1 MYTGSV
7 KKTEIKSNP
16 NNGLPKSALLPI
28 NRCNLPASI
37 LGSLI
42 FQRHPTQLFIDGVLQ
57 LHAQLFITLDQ
68 IATPKERALNFQ
80 DYMKASFLLNNLDDA
95 GLTPDS
101 DQPGKNRGKADY
113 IRLLRGWMFNADH
126 IEGAVLKGWVESRF
140 GLLTRFHQGPMTD
153 YNGRPYRLFQAMRA
167 TGLYNTNALEAQLD
181 LLYSYCQ
188 YELARRESK
197 SHLQLYRGS
206 NNVAGYQLSTRLP
219 TKQDEASYS
228 IILNNLNSFT
238 NTPEQASTF
247 GDHILYG
254 AIPCTK
260 IMYFP
265 GLLPGILQGE
275 NEYLVL
281 GGLYQLKRY
290 RHL

>member
-1 MYTGSV
+1 MRTGSL
-7 KKTEIKSNP
+7 KDTEIAGNP

-37 LGSLI
+37 LGSLV
-42 FQRHPTQLFIDGVLQ
+42 FQQYPTQLFIDGVLQ
-57 LHAQLFITLDQ
+57 LHAQLFTTLDQ
-68 IATPKERALNFQ
+68 IPTPEKRALNFQ
-80 DYMKASFLLNNLDDA
+80 DYMKASFLLDNLDGA
-95 GLTPDS
+95 GLTPCG

-140 GLLTRFHQGPMTD
+140 GLLTRFHQGLMTD
-153 YNGRPYRLFQAMRA
+153 YNGHPYLLFQAMRA

-188 YELARRESK
+188 YELARREPQ

-206 NNVAGYQLSTRLP
+206 NNVADYKLSTQP
-219 TKQDEASYS
+219 STKQDEASYR

-238 NTPEQASTF
+238 NTPEQADTF

-254 AIPCTK
+254 AIPCAK

-265 GLLPGILQGE
+265 GLLPGVLQGE